1 MLTPRKQH
9 FFIFIIMSISTNYR
23 SNKSLQKYF
32 SALEHSLQ
40 GMELL
45 QIYGTKFDRTKHGS
59 LFLSKVRLPK
69 PPNQQA

>member
-1 MLTPRKQH
+1 MLSPSKQNCSR
-9 FFIFIIMSISTNYR
+9 INIIIIISISTNYR

-59 LFLSKVRLPK
+59 LFLSKVQPQCK
-69 PPNQQA
+69 